1 MKDIIIIS
9 LHVHVSVVLKIK
21 FGSHRTLFNILTL
34 VVPGNIRPPIKLCKV
49 FVAIHS
55 YIPVTKFGRNPIKYD
70 MEEKADCLIFATTKL
85 CKFDYC
91 DNSMCANYFNL
102 SR

>member
-1 MKDIIIIS
+1 MKNIIIIS
-9 LHVHVSVVLKIK
+9 LHVSVVLKIK
-21 FGSHRTLFNILTL
+21 FGSHRTLFNILTH

-70 MEEKADCLIFATTKL
+70 VEEKADCLIFDHKI
-85 CKFDYC
+85 
-91 DNSMCANYFNL
+91 MQI
-102 SR
+102 